1 MPDGNKEKAMKIDE
15 QKLADAMKR
24 VGGAVYGSYCEAA
37 VTVGEVNGVVYR
49 VVAMD
54 AMSAEDKDCA
64 DGPEWARCVT
74 A

>member
-1 MPDGNKEKAMKIDE
+1 MKVDSE
-15 QKLADAMKR
+15 MLAEVLKR
-24 VGGAVYGSYCEAA
+24 VGAAVYGNYCEAA

-64 DGPEWARCVT
+64 DGPEWAQCVK

>member
-1 MPDGNKEKAMKIDE
+1 MKVDAE
-15 QKLADAMKR
+15 KLAEALKR
-24 VGGAVYGSYCEAA
+24 VGGAVYGNYCEAA

-54 AMSAEDKDCA
+54 AMSAEDKDCTE
-64 DGPEWARCVT
+64 GPEWAQCVK

>member
-1 MPDGNKEKAMKIDE
+1 MYGN
-15 QKLADAMKR
+15 
-24 VGGAVYGSYCEAA
+24 YCEAA

-54 AMSAEDKDCA
+54 AMSAEDKDCT
-64 DGPEWARCVT
+64 DGQEWAQCVT

>member
-1 MPDGNKEKAMKIDE
+1 MKVDAE
-15 QKLADAMKR
+15 KLAEALKR
-24 VGGAVYGSYCEAA
+24 VGGAVYGNYCEAA

-54 AMSAEDKDCA
+54 AMSAEDKGCT
-64 DGPEWARCVT
+64 DGPEWAQCVK

>member
-1 MPDGNKEKAMKIDE
+1 MKVDAE
-15 QKLADAMKR
+15 KLAEALRR
-24 VGGAVYGSYCEAA
+24 VSGAVCSNYCEAA

-54 AMSAEDKDCA
+54 AMRAEDKGCA
-64 DGPEWARCVT
+64 EAPEWAQCVT

>member
-1 MPDGNKEKAMKIDE
+1 MKVDAE
-15 QKLADAMKR
+15 KLAEALRR
-24 VGGAVYGSYCEAA
+24 VGGAVYGSNYCEAA

-54 AMSAEDKDCA
+54 ATSAEEKGLA
-64 DGPEWARCVT
+64 DGPEWAQCVT

>member
-1 MPDGNKEKAMKIDE
+1 MKVDSE
-15 QKLADAMKR
+15 KLAEVLKR
-24 VGGAVYGSYCEAA
+24 VGGAVYGNYCEAA

-64 DGPEWARCVT
+64 DGPEWAQCVK

>member
-1 MPDGNKEKAMKIDE
+1 MNIDAE
-15 QKLADAMKR
+15 KLADVLKR
-24 VGGAVYGSYCEAA
+24 VGGAVYGNYCEAS

-54 AMSAEDKDCA
+54 AMSAEDKDCTG
-64 DGPEWARCVT
+64 GPEWAQCVT

>member
-1 MPDGNKEKAMKIDE
+1 MKVDSE
-15 QKLADAMKR
+15 KLAEVLKR
-24 VGGAVYGSYCEAA
+24 VGGAVYGNYCEAA

-54 AMSAEDKDCA
+54 AMSAEDKECT
-64 DGPEWARCVT
+64 DGPEWAQCVM